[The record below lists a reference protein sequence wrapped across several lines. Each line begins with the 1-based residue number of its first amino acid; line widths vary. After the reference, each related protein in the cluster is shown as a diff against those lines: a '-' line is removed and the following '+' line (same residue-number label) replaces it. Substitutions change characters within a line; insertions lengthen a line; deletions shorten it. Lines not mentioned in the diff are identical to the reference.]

1 MSDENDL
8 TEPER
13 VSPFDDTVPDRP
25 APSVWPPRQQ
35 DFRRRQTFPVWVT
48 ILLVMLATALIG
60 GGLGLIF
67 FTATVQYRGAL
78 HAQATTIARATEQV
92 RQAQDQATTA
102 ALSTASANIYAS
114 ATAQS
119 GATATATAIVD
130 SATATAT
137 AFGDVLTQATSGTP
151 ALDDPLSDNT
161 GNNSWDQTNNAVN
174 GQCVFPGT
182 GYHALAAQQGFF
194 HPCLAEASNFRNFAY
209 QVTMIIDSGKQGG
222 IVFRANSASMSLYFF
237 YVDIDGRFS
246 LDLYKSSSQA
256 KTLSSGFN
264 AAITTGLKQSNQ
276 LAVVA
281 YNGTLYLYVN
291 QQFITSIAD
300 NTLSGGKIGVAAL
313 DLKNPTEVE
322 YSNAQVWTLSSST
335 VLTPTA
341 TQISTATATTT
352 TTATPTV
359 TGTPTL
365 TVTPTPTDRP

>member
-13 VSPFDDTVPDRP
+13 VSPSDVTVPNLP
-25 APSVWPPRQQ
+25 LPPVWPPPQQ
-35 DFRRRQTFPVWVT
+35 NFRRRQTFPVWVT
-48 ILLVMLATALIG
+48 ILLVMLASVLIG

-67 FTATVQYRGAL
+67 FTATLQYRGAL
-78 HAQATTIARATEQV
+78 HAQATTIARATEQA
-92 RQAQDQATTA
+92 RQAQDQATA
-102 ALSTASANIYAS
+102 NVLSTADANIYAS
-114 ATAQS
+114 ATAQA
-119 GATATATAIVD
+119 GAAATTTAIVD

-137 AFGDVLTQATSGTP
+137 AFGNVLTQATSGKA
-151 ALDDPLSDNT
+151 ALNDPLSNNT
-161 GNNSWDQTNNAVN
+161 GNNSWDQTNKAVN

-194 HPCLAEASNFRNFAY
+194 HPCLAEASNFSNFAY

-237 YVDIDGRFS
+237 YVDINGRFS
-246 LDLYKSSSQA
+246 IDLYKSSSQA
-256 KTLSSGFN
+256 KTLNSGFN

-281 YNGTLYLYVN
+281 YNGTLYLYAN
-291 QQFITSIAD
+291 QQFITSITD

-313 DLKNPTEVE
+313 DLKNPSEVE
-322 YSNAQVWTLSSST
+322 YSNARVWTLSSST

-341 TQISTATATTT
+341 TQIATATATTT

-359 TGTPTL
+359 IGTPTV
-365 TVTPTPTDRP
+365 TKTPTATSTP

>member
-13 VSPFDDTVPDRP
+13 VSPFDDTVPDQS
-25 APSVWPPRQQ
+25 APSVWPPPQQ
-35 DFRRRQTFPVWVT
+35 NFRRRQTFPVWVT
-48 ILLVMLATALIG
+48 ILLVMLAIALIG

-67 FTATVQYRGAL
+67 FTATLQYRGTL
-78 HAQATTIARATEQV
+78 HAQATTMARATEQV
-92 RQAQDQATTA
+92 RKAQDLATNA
-102 ALSTASANIYAS
+102 ALSTADATIYAS

-130 SATATAT
+130 SATTTAT
-137 AFGDVLTQATSGTP
+137 AFGDVLTQATSGTA
-151 ALDDPLSDNT
+151 ALDDPLSDNS
-161 GNNSWDQTNNAVN
+161 GNNNWDQTNKVIN

-194 HPCLAEASNFRNFAY
+194 HPCFAEASNFSNFAY

-281 YNGTLYLYVN
+281 YNGTLYLYAN
-291 QQFITSIAD
+291 QQFITSTTD

-322 YSNAQVWTLSSST
+322 YSNARVWTLSSST

-341 TQISTATATTT
+341 TKISTATATA
-352 TTATPTV
+352 TTATPAV
-359 TGTPTL
+359 TG
-365 TVTPTPTDRP
+365 TPTPTDRP